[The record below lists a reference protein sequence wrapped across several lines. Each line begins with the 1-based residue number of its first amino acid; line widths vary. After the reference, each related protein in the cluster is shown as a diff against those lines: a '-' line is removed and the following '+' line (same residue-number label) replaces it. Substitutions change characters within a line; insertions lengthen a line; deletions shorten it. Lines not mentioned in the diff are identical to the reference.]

1 MQLNI
6 RLILSNIIT
15 NSSILGMGTAIGSG
29 AGATTA
35 KSRRDEFKLNGQS
48 KSFRVNKNNANNL
61 AQNQEEQR
69 FQIKP
74 KIIAVLR
81 SGLRPRKAVRVL
93 LNNRNTRSFDNLL
106 ADLTSSVKLDTGA
119 VRKVFT
125 LDGKPVA
132 SVSDFVE
139 SEVFIAY
146 GGDKCSNEDFDL
158 DMNEFRYPIKYAYF
172 VMICL

>member
-1 MQLNI
+1 
-6 RLILSNIIT
+6 
-15 NSSILGMGTAIGSG
+15 MGPAFP
-29 AGATTA
+29 TA

-48 KSFRVNKNNANNL
+48 KSFRVNKTATTSNSN
-61 AQNQEEQR
+61 NQEDQR

-93 LNNRNTRSFDNLL
+93 LNNRNTKSFDIIL
-106 ADLTSSVKLDTGA
+106 ADLTSTVKLDTGA

-132 SVSDFVE
+132 TVSDFAE

-146 GGDKCSNEDFDL
+146 GGDKCSNDDFDL
-158 DMNEFRYPIKYAYF
+158 DMNEFR
-172 VMICL
+172 

>member
-1 MQLNI
+1 
-6 RLILSNIIT
+6 
-15 NSSILGMGTAIGSG
+15 MGPAFP
-29 AGATTA
+29 TA

-48 KSFRVNKNNANNL
+48 KSFRVNKTSTASNSN
-61 AQNQEEQR
+61 NQEDQR

-93 LNNRNTRSFDNLL
+93 LNNRNTKSFDIIL
-106 ADLTSSVKLDTGA
+106 ADLTSTVKLDTGA

-132 SVSDFVE
+132 TVSDFAE

-146 GGDKCSNEDFDL
+146 GGDKCSNDDFDL
-158 DMNEFRYPIKYAYF
+158 DMNEFR
-172 VMICL
+172 

>member
-1 MQLNI
+1 MG
-6 RLILSNIIT
+6 T
-15 NSSILGMGTAIGSG
+15 GMGPAFP
-29 AGATTA
+29 TA

-48 KSFRVNKNNANNL
+48 KSFRVNKTATASNSN
-61 AQNQEEQR
+61 NQEDQR

-93 LNNRNTRSFDNLL
+93 LNNRNTKSFDIIL
-106 ADLTSSVKLDTGA
+106 ADLTSTVKLDTGA

-132 SVSDFVE
+132 TVSDFAE

-146 GGDKCSNEDFDL
+146 GGDKCSNDDFDL
-158 DMNEFRYPIKYAYF
+158 DMNEFR
-172 VMICL
+172 